1 MATANTLFD
10 RSMFRAY
17 VKIKDKYYVI
27 GERASEGTLAY
38 GITQEEKNSIT
49 NKTAFKTAKAG
60 SYSLPITTELDGKN
74 NSSMKFVIETI
85 KKNINKEYKI
95 LLVYEFLHVK
105 SQAKQY
111 IAENFNAIIPIETL
125 GGSGQSPNSIT
136 FTIGNAGDIKLGYV
150 DVSEEGSKYDAG
162 TDTYKEDA
170 FTEDADVEIEEDPE
184 NDMTMPVPEDSV
196 QSSELGGGV

>member
-38 GITQEEKNSIT
+38 GVTQEEKNSIT
-49 NKTAFKTAKAG
+49 NKTSFKTAKAG

-74 NSSMKFVIETI
+74 KPSMKFVIETI
-85 KKNINKEYKI
+85 KKNINKEYEI

-105 SQAKQY
+105 SQKEQM
-111 IAENFNAIIPIETL
+111 IAEHFNAIIPIESL

-150 DVSEEGSKYDAG
+150 DVSEVGSKYDAA
-162 TDTYKEDA
+162 TDTYKGDA
-170 FTEDADVEIEEDPE
+170 FTEDADVEIDEDPE
-184 NDMTMPVPEDSV
+184 NMV
-196 QSSELGGGV
+196 

>member
-17 VKIKDKYYVI
+17 VKIKGKYYVI

-38 GITQEEKNSIT
+38 GVTQEEKNSIT
-49 NKTAFKTAKAG
+49 NKTSFKTAKAG

-74 NSSMKFVIETI
+74 KPSMKFVIETI
-85 KKNINKEYKI
+85 KKNINKEYEI

-111 IAENFNAIIPIETL
+111 IAEHFNAIIPIESL

-150 DVSEEGSKYDAG
+150 DVSEEGSKYDAS
-162 TDTYKEDA
+162 TDTYTEDA
-170 FTEDADVEIEEDPE
+170 FTEDANVEIEEDPE
-184 NDMTMPVPEDSV
+184 NDTATSVPEA
-196 QSSELGGGV
+196 SELGGGA